1 MNRPKP
7 RSVMK
12 ILFVDDCYRKDKK
25 YLGHGGFCI
34 DAGSLRT
41 LASDFS
47 KLKETYGIP
56 HNVELKWS
64 PSKGHYLRTDF
75 EGDRQ
80 KLNKDAILLLRKYE
94 ANVICAVHNLEECY
108 GVKLH
113 RWTIKRARLWVAKQQ
128 FKFLAERFEK
138 PYLQDNNDV
147 GIVIADHY
155 SDKKGETAIIE
166 ETNLAVI
173 FGTRFQKFQ
182 KICMLPLMARSKDC
196 PFLQLADLIIGI
208 IVCSLANS
216 EYAIRLFDDLALLF
230 LKNPYEGASTF
241 SSLYSASVLGFGLKL
256 FPKNFQLLGT
266 SLFKDIDNKYVWT
279 EEGIKERKSKNANQ
293 YG

>member
-1 MNRPKP
+1 MSS
-7 RSVMK
+7 RS
-12 ILFVDDCYRKDKK
+12 
-25 YLGHGGFCI
+25 
-34 DAGSLRT
+34 
-41 LASDFS
+41 
-47 KLKETYGIP
+47 GI
-56 HNVELKWS
+56 
-64 PSKGHYLRTDF
+64 
-75 EGDRQ
+75 
-80 KLNKDAILLLRKYE
+80 
-94 ANVICAVHNLEECY
+94 
-108 GVKLH
+108 
-113 RWTIKRARLWVAKQQ
+113 
-128 FKFLAERFEK
+128 

-147 GIVIADHY
+147 GIIIADHY

-166 ETNLAVI
+166 ETNVAVI

-208 IVCSLANS
+208 TVCSLANS

-266 SLFKDIDNKYVWT
+266 TLFKDIDNKCVWT
-279 EEGIKERKSKNANQ
+279 EEGIKERISKNANL